1 MMHKIAEIYSKAT
14 SFQDY
19 MARYNARLAEVLNA
33 LDRDATARAAS
44 ALEEARQTNKAL
56 YIIGNGGSAAA
67 AAHLVN
73 DLVAGAY
80 VEGAP
85 VFRAFSLS
93 DNISTL
99 TALANDSGY
108 ESVFEHQLKVQM
120 ARGDV
125 VLAMSVSGN
134 SPNIIR
140 AVEYARANGAV
151 TIGMCGF
158 SGGRLAPLC
167 DIVLH
172 AETTPDE
179 YGPVEDVFSILGHIL
194 SGYLAME
201 QGKQLH
207 H

>member
-1 MMHKIAEIYSKAT
+1 MYKIADIYSKAT
-14 SFQDY
+14 SFQEY
-19 MARYNARLAEVLNA
+19 VTLYNERLAEVLNTLDKDA
-33 LDRDATARAAS
+33 LARTVE
-44 ALEEARQTNKAL
+44 ALGAARQANKAL
-56 YIIGNGGSAAA
+56 FIIGNGGSAAA

-85 VFRAFSLS
+85 AFRAFSLS

-108 ESVFEHQLKVQM
+108 ESVFEHQLKVYM
-120 ARGDV
+120 TPGDV

-140 AVEYARANGAV
+140 ALEHARANGAV

-158 SGGRLAPLC
+158 SGGKLATLC

-172 AETTPDE
+172 AKTTPDE

>member
-1 MMHKIAEIYSKAT
+1 MYKIAELYSKAG
-14 SFQDY
+14 SFQEY
-19 MARYNARLAEVLNA
+19 VTLYNERLGEVLNTLDKDA
-33 LDRDATARAAS
+33 LARAAE
-44 ALEEARQTNKAL
+44 AMDAARQTNKTL
-56 YIIGNGGSAAA
+56 FIIGNGGSAAA

-85 VFRAFSLS
+85 AFRAFSLS

-108 ESVFEHQLKVQM
+108 ESVFEHQLKVYM
-120 ARGDV
+120 APGDV

-140 AVEYARANGAV
+140 ALEYARANGAV

-158 SGGRLAPLC
+158 SGGKLAPLC

-172 AETTPDE
+172 ARTTPDE